1 MEKQQKTTRRRLE
14 GTVVSDKME
23 KTVVVRVDRVK
34 THSKYRKQ
42 YTTSKRYKAHDEKGA
57 SKTGDKVVIEETRPY
72 SKEKRWRVIA
82 K

>member
-1 MEKQQKTTRRRLE
+1 MEKQQTKTRRRLE

-42 YTTSKRYKAHDEKGA
+42 YTVSDRYKAHDEKGEA
-57 SKTGDKVVIEETRPY
+57 KTGDKVVIEETRPY